1 MGREG
6 EGTYQEG
13 GPWAEEA
20 ERLEALVAFFP
31 ERESLI
37 DIELTRI
44 SLPSFP

>member
-6 EGTYQEG
+6 ERAYQEG
-13 GPWAEEA
+13 GPWADEA

-31 ERESLI
+31 ERKSLI

-44 SLPSFP
+44 FLPSFP